1 MVLTLSYLTVD
12 GAEPL
17 EHIEAAAAAGLDG
30 ADIRILAPTHLPI
43 RRRVVGNRGL
53 VQEMLRVCERTGTR
67 IVNVESI
74 ALRPG
79 VKVESF
85 LPALETAA
93 ELGATN
99 ALTLIED
106 LGPAAAED
114 RFGELAQLAR
124 PFGLRLAL
132 EFMPMRAINSLGE
145 AMTLIESVGYDAA
158 GLLIDALHLHWTGG
172 SVADVAMLPPEAI
185 AFVQICDVSGP
196 LPPPEQQL
204 EVARQGRLYPGLGDL
219 PLAELIDALPD
230 GVPLS
235 IETPYRAH
243 AKRSVTE
250 RARLAGAAARH
261 FLAEL
266 KTRREA
272 PIAAA

>member
-1 MVLTLSYLTVD
+1 VLTLSYLTVD

-30 ADIRILAPTHLPI
+30 ADVRILAPTHLPI

-53 VQEMLRVCERTGTR
+53 VQEMLRVCERTGMR
-67 IVNVESI
+67 ILNVESI

-79 VKVESF
+79 IKVESF
-85 LPALETAA
+85 LPALTTAA
-93 ELGATN
+93 ELGASN
-99 ALTLIED
+99 VLTLIED

-114 RFGELAQLAR
+114 RFAELAELAR
-124 PFGLRLAL
+124 PFELRLAL
-132 EFMPMRAINSLGE
+132 EFMPVRAVNSLAD
-145 AMTLIESVGYDAA
+145 AMSLVDSVGYDAA
-158 GLLIDALHLHWTGG
+158 GVVIDALHLHWTGG
-172 SVADVAMLPPEAI
+172 TVADVAALPPGAI
-185 AFVQICDVSGP
+185 AFVQICDAAGA
-196 LPPPEQQL
+196 LPPSDQQL

-219 PLAELIDALPD
+219 PLADLIAALPAD
-230 GVPLS
+230 TPLS

-250 RARLAGAAARH
+250 RARLAGTAARH

-266 KTRREA
+266 KTRGETT
-272 PIAAA
+272 PAAA